1 MKAPQL
7 HRAITAAPRL
17 SAHGLLTVLAVAMLM
32 AACAQPRGP
41 DAAGGSRTSAP
52 ANATV
57 AEAQLQERQGSTAF
71 AHDDLQSAYNHYRR
85 AAQIYQSLALTD
97 PMARA
102 QLSQVRV
109 LAQAGQLPLARRE
122 IAAILDNAPALS
134 PATLTAAHGR
144 AANLAL
150 QATPADTA
158 ATGQHLQAAEKLCAA
173 QCADASALHALRGR
187 LHLAQ
192 GEARPAYDAGQ
203 RAQQTAGHDVDRANA
218 LRLMAQSQLLLGAPR
233 QALAQAEAALVL
245 DQASGTADRVALDL
259 DLIAQ
264 SHRAEGNTLL
274 AGRAQALADQSRAA
288 RRGLQGTTAIR

>member
-7 HRAITAAPRL
+7 RRAITAAPRL
-17 SAHGLLTVLAVAMLM
+17 HAGRLFTAFAVLVLM
-32 AACAQPRGP
+32 TACAQPRGP
-41 DAAGGSRTSAP
+41 EAAGGRNSP

-71 AHDDLQSAYNHYRR
+71 AHADLQGAYNHYRR

-109 LAQAGQLPLARRE
+109 LAEAGQLPLAQRE
-122 IAAILDNAPALS
+122 INAILDNAAALS

-150 QATPADTA
+150 QATPADASA
-158 ATGQHLQAAEKLCAA
+158 AGQHLQAAEKLCAA
-173 QCADASALHALRGR
+173 QCVEASALHAMRGR

-192 GEARPAYDAGQ
+192 GEAQAALDAGQ
-203 RAQQTAGHDVDRANA
+203 RAQQAAGHDADRANA
-218 LRLMAQSQLLLGAPR
+218 MRLMANGHQVLGAPR
-233 QALAQAEAALVL
+233 QALALAEAALAL
-245 DQASGTADRVALDL
+245 DQASGAADRVALDL

-264 SHRAEGNTLL
+264 AHQAQGNTLL
-274 AGRAQALADQSRAA
+274 AVRAQALADQSRTA
-288 RRGLQGTTAIR
+288 RRALQSGTAIR